1 MRTVAMHRAMLPAR
15 RQLSGQFDTLTS
27 NGRFASPRRPAK
39 GNSSMSVPSASVDAA
54 TAATD
59 LPLEQAHANLLSILD
74 GLEAIVY
81 VADIKT
87 HEVLYANRY
96 LRDELGDVQGKICWQ
111 AIQNGQNGPCSFC
124 TNAHLYDAQGRPTRV
139 YAWQFRNTRN
149 QRWYDIRD
157 RAIYWVDGRLA
168 RLEIAVD
175 VTERKATEE
184 RLKSTVKAVSRFSS
198 HMKALHRLTVAEHCD
213 LHGAFND
220 YLNTG
225 CRIFKLDTGIIGR
238 IDNGQMT
245 IEAITGAEHSI
256 KKGET
261 LALGMT
267 YCERVVKMGT
277 TVALGTKALQH
288 DYADHPAFIHRPLSA
303 FICTP
308 IFVEGHLYGTLSFC
322 AATRQ
327 RQGFDRHE
335 REIVEIMAQT
345 VGHLLAADAAAAR
358 QRESDAKLALERRLA
373 ENTLGSIS
381 EAVLR
386 FDPAG
391 RLEYLN
397 PSAARLLQL
406 QPSEALGRSADTLLQ
421 HMAPAARDAFLA
433 LMNQVRSTD
442 HQACLPDPVIIDGGD
457 EARHVVEM
465 SATPVGLNPEAPQGV
480 VVVVRDVSQTRRLA
494 IELSH
499 QASHDPLTGL
509 INRREFDRRLARLHD
524 ELPREGS
531 VHALLYLDLDRFKI
545 VNDTCGHAA
554 GDQLLKQLSQALLA
568 RMRHS
573 DSLARLGGDEF
584 GVLLPG
590 CSINDALRIAGEI
603 QRTVETFRFV
613 WGERRFAV
621 GCSVGV
627 VSLDKR
633 FTTAHEA
640 LSAADAACYAANERG
655 GNRVC
660 AYAPE
665 DQTFQRHV
673 GDRQWAYRLPHA
685 IEQGEFRIYGQPI
698 VPLGETA
705 HAPKWEILLRMQTN
719 TGELVLPGAFI
730 PAAERYGLMPSIDRW
745 VIEQTLA
752 LHATH
757 WPADTLPV
765 FCINLSGASINDD
778 QFLHFLRER
787 IRGHGERARA
797 LCFEI
802 TETAAISNLAQAAS
816 IIAELR
822 ELGCRFALDDF
833 GAGMSSFP
841 YLKSLPVDYLKIE
854 GGFVRGIEP
863 ASLDH
868 ALVEAI
874 NGVAHRMG
882 LRTIAEHVENVAT
895 LDLLR
900 ELGVDFA
907 QGFALGE
914 PVPMALGV
922 PVS

>member
-1 MRTVAMHRAMLPAR
+1 MEVP
-15 RQLSGQFDTLTS
+15 
-27 NGRFASPRRPAK
+27 P
-39 GNSSMSVPSASVDAA
+39 MSVPSTSFDAA
-54 TAATD
+54 TAANE

-81 VADIKT
+81 VADINT

-96 LRDELGDVQGKICWQ
+96 LRDALGEVQGKICWQ
-111 AIQNGQNGPCSFC
+111 AIQAGQNGPCSFC
-124 TNAHLYDAQGRPTRV
+124 TNSHLYDAQRRPTRV

-175 VTERKATEE
+175 ITERKATEE

-198 HMKALHRLTVAEHCD
+198 HLKALHRLAVAEHPD
-213 LHGAFND
+213 LDAVFSD

-225 CRIFKLDTGIIGR
+225 CRIFKLDAGIISR
-238 IDNGQMT
+238 IEDRRLT
-245 IEAITGAEHSI
+245 IKAIAGTDDALQ
-256 KKGET
+256 KGDSFP
-261 LALGMT
+261 LSMT
-267 YCERVVKMGT
+267 YCERVAKTGT
-277 TVALGTKALQH
+277 TLALGTKALLH
-288 DYADHPAFIHRPLSA
+288 DYADHPALLNRPLSA

-308 IFVEGHLYGTLSFC
+308 IFVAGKLYGTLSFC

-358 QRESDAKLALERRLA
+358 QRESDAKLTLERRLA

-386 FDPAG
+386 FDHAG
-391 RLEYLN
+391 QLEYLN

-406 QPSEALGRSADTLLQ
+406 QPSEALGRDTDALLH
-421 HMAPAARDAFLA
+421 HMTLAAREAFTA
-433 LMNQVRSTD
+433 LMHQVRSTGQ
-442 HQACLPDPVIIDGGD
+442 QACLPDPVVIDGSD

-465 SATPVGLNPEAPQGV
+465 SATPVGMSPDTLQGV

-499 QASHDPLTGL
+499 QASHDPLTSL
-509 INRREFDRRLARLHD
+509 INRREFDRRLARLHE

-531 VHALLYLDLDRFKI
+531 AHALLYLDLDRFKI

-590 CSINDALRIAGEI
+590 CSINDAIRIAGEI

-627 VSLDKR
+627 VALDKG

-640 LSAADAACYAANERG
+640 LSAGDAACYAAKERG

-660 AYAPE
+660 VYAPE
-665 DQTFQRHV
+665 DQTFQRHA

-685 IEQGEFRIYGQPI
+685 IEQGEFRLYGQPI
-698 VPLGETA
+698 VPLGGNE
-705 HAPKWEILLRMQTN
+705 APKWEILLRMQTDG
-719 TGELVLPGAFI
+719 GELVLPGTFI
-730 PAAERYGLMPSIDRW
+730 PAAERYGLMPNIDRW
-745 VIEQTLA
+745 VVEQTLA
-752 LHATH
+752 LHAAN
-757 WPADTLPV
+757 WPAASVPV
-765 FCINLSGASINDD
+765 FCINLSGASINDEK
-778 QFLHFLRER
+778 FLQFLRER
-787 IRGHGERARA
+787 IRNHGERARA

-802 TETAAISNLAQAAS
+802 TETAAISNLAQAANMIS
-816 IIAELR
+816 ELR

-841 YLKSLPVDYLKIE
+841 YLKTLPVDYLKIE

-863 ASLDH
+863 DSLDH

-874 NGVAHRMG
+874 NRVAHRMG
-882 LRTIAEHVENVAT
+882 LRTIAEHVENPAT

-900 ELGVDFA
+900 DLGIDFA

-914 PVPMALGV
+914 PVPMAIS
-922 PVS
+922 PHVS